1 MRKYVIGSIEAIAT
15 VIAILTIAGI
25 INSVIGLVGKSQI
38 FGTISL
44 SAIGLI
50 WSLFNYKK
58 DKNYKYIAY
67 AIGAIITIIL
77 ALGLLIASVIQH
89 NNEPSITPTSNI
101 SFSETFSVVCYAHY
115 KGNEKAQKLCMSD
128 MQNYEQALDSGKYK
142 KNCADIEEA
151 NWEYQSYLT
160 ESRSYG
166 MNRLIQEGF
175 LALSAIRDIAPKFN
189 CQVSSWIGEF
199 QSAIEAELRNAQ

>member
-38 FGTISL
+38 FGTILL

-67 AIGAIITIIL
+67 PKWARYFFPL
-77 ALGLLIASVIQH
+77 
-89 NNEPSITPTSNI
+89 
-101 SFSETFSVVCYAHY
+101 
-115 KGNEKAQKLCMSD
+115 SD
-128 MQNYEQALDSGKYK
+128 
-142 KNCADIEEA
+142 
-151 NWEYQSYLT
+151 T
-160 ESRSYG
+160 
-166 MNRLIQEGF
+166 GF
-175 LALSAIRDIAPKFN
+175 VQ
-189 CQVSSWIGEF
+189 QV
-199 QSAIEAELRNAQ
+199 Q